1 VTFAKRKRLS
11 STIAIAI
18 AVAVGAFAAGRWI
31 PRGDRPANTAAPV
44 SPLQS
49 ADRPAPTV
57 SQSERTVARALDS
70 VQREAIR
77 SVVRDE
83 VDAALGERDAAQAA
97 AAAEV
102 PPPAERAPAS
112 PSAEAAAADAR
123 ARVEAARLSRRWTR
137 EDAEALRSAIA
148 KMNASERDEIL
159 SAFVSAVNR
168 GEIQPDQAGFL
179 F

>member
-1 VTFAKRKRLS
+1 MTFAKRMRLS

-31 PRGDRPANTAAPV
+31 PRGDRPAVTAAPV
-44 SPLQS
+44 SSQS

-57 SQSERTVARALDS
+57 SQGERTVARALDS

-77 SVVRDE
+77 RAVRDE
-83 VDAALGERDAAQAA
+83 VDAVLGERDAAQGT

-102 PPPAERAPAS
+102 APAAERTPES
-112 PSAEAAAADAR
+112 PSGEAAAADAR

-137 EDAEALRSAIA
+137 EDADALRSAIA
-148 KMNASERDEIL
+148 TMNASDRDEIL
-159 SAFVSAVNR
+159 SALVSAVNR